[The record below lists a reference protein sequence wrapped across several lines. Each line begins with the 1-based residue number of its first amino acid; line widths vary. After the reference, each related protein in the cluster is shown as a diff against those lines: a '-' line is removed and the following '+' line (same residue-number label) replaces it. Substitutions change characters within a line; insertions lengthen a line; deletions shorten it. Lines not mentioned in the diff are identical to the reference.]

1 MCVYVRVKQILAR
14 IYTMKK
20 RLVVQ
25 AEEDVEAAVAALAK
39 DEQRTLSA
47 MGNILL
53 KETLSARREK
63 DMLGKVI
70 RAQVA

>member
-53 KETLSARREK
+53 KEALSARREK